1 MKKSKDREGYK
12 DNEIG
17 KDMEKIKD
25 NKRGKAKERGK
36 DMDKGKDKEDV
47 HSLREII
54 LYCNMFQRRDVT
66 KAFRAPALWLI
77 E

>member
-1 MKKSKDREGYK
+1 MFLKYTQCLYDCYVSHSCIYIPKYMKE
-12 DNEIG
+12 
-17 KDMEKIKD
+17 
-25 NKRGKAKERGK
+25 
-36 DMDKGKDKEDV
+36 DKGKDKEEV